1 MKKLLLLLLLVS
13 AGLNVSADPVAEL
26 KGSVAVALNALFG
39 EGSEAKSIEEK
50 RTEVLAAFEA
60 NYNME
65 IMIRRA
71 IGRNWLRLES
81 DEKERILELIKQVVL
96 KAYIDGMQGKSRP
109 EISYEAANKVGEMRL
124 VIPSTVTLE
133 ERTVNLKYKLVRMQ
147 SGWELYD
154 LIAEEISLV
163 SNYRQQFDDHF
174 RRGNAAGLIEK
185 LEGLLQH
192 EKLDPKVKL

>member
-1 MKKLLLLLLLVS
+1 LVS

-50 RTEVLAAFEA
+50 RAEVLAAFEA

-109 EISYEAANKVGEMRL
+109 EISYEAAIKVGEMRL